1 MEARPVRSTPAND
14 VDVPAV
20 PNKRVA
26 SCCKP
31 AMPSFL
37 AICRAIKLS
46 VVRKGVFSVAI
57 AGAAIFT
64 AALPL
69 PAVSA
74 QMDWRQFA
82 GTTIT
87 WAYDIHPYADAVV
100 AQLPEFEKLTGIK
113 VQPEL
118 YPDDTYWNKLTV
130 QLTTKSPAWDV
141 VGTGIQPAWDLTP
154 AGLLEPLNKY
164 ISDPKLTDAG
174 YDYNDFFPAL
184 RSALTWKIQGD
195 QITSPG
201 TGDIWAIP
209 HAFEN
214 IQLLYRKDILDKY
227 HVKVPTTPQEM
238 IAACKALKAADPSI
252 TPLAVR
258 GVRFWSSIHT
268 APISIA
274 ASYGVHDFVKKG
286 DGIDTGLDSAASVK
300 FHEDYIAM
308 IKTCAAPSFANDNW
322 YQVVDGI
329 SSGHTAMAIDS
340 NMFGF
345 WNDVV
350 GKPSSGKIAFA
361 PPLHAA
367 GAKTFDSNIWIWS
380 LAINSASKKKGA
392 AWLFVQWA
400 TSKQVDLNGA
410 LAGKLVNP
418 PRVST
423 WKDPSWLAYA
433 NKPEFNNF
441 ADTFKTVQDHA
452 TLLFT
457 PRVGFS
463 KAMNAWATSM
473 QKMVDGANVNDT
485 LRGLANDIRSDY

>member
-1 MEARPVRSTPAND
+1 MDARLVRSAPPSAVNGPAFPD
-14 VDVPAV
+14 QRLAHCG
-20 PNKRVA
+20 KFRLRVA
-26 SCCKP
+26 
-31 AMPSFL
+31 
-37 AICRAIKLS
+37 AICQAVKQKVEAAGFLGVVLAMTTLTMAI
-46 VVRKGVFSVAI
+46 VPRQAQ
-57 AGAAIFT
+57 
-64 AALPL
+64 
-69 PAVSA
+69 SA
-74 QMDWRQFA
+74 DMNWRQFA

-100 AQLPEFEKLTGIK
+100 SQLPEFEKLTGIK

-214 IQLLYRKDILDKY
+214 IQLLYRKDILEKY
-227 HVKVPTTPQEM
+227 GIKVPTTPQEM
-238 IAACKALKAADPSI
+238 ITACKALKKADPSI

-274 ASYGVHDFVKKG
+274 RSYGVHDFVKKG
-286 DGIDTGLDSAASVK
+286 NETDSGLDSPASVK
-300 FHEDYIAM
+300 FHEDYVAM
-308 IKTCAAPSFANDNW
+308 VKTCAAPSFANDNW
-322 YQVVDGI
+322 YQVVEGI
-329 SSGHTAMAIDS
+329 SSGRTAMAIDS

-345 WNDVV
+345 WNDVA

-361 PPLHAA
+361 PPLHAP
-367 GAKTFDSNIWIWS
+367 GAKNYDSNIWIWS
-380 LAINSASKKKGA
+380 LAINGASKKKGA
-392 AWLFVQWA
+392 AWLFIQWA

-418 PRVST
+418 PREST
-423 WKDPSWLAYA
+423 WKDPAWLAYA
-433 NKPEFNNF
+433 SKPEFNNF
-441 ADTFKTVQDHA
+441 VDTFKAVQDRS

-463 KAMNAWATSM
+463 KAMNAWAVSM
-473 QKMVDGANVNDT
+473 QKMVNGANVKDT
-485 LRGLANDIRSDY
+485 LRDLANEARSDL

>member
-1 MEARPVRSTPAND
+1 MDARLERSMSTENIDRPAFSNPHHSRDDAPVFRLTSLWRSLKQKA
-14 VDVPAV
+14 AR
-20 PNKRVA
+20 KGA
-26 SCCKP
+26 
-31 AMPSFL
+31 
-37 AICRAIKLS
+37 LS
-46 VVRKGVFSVAI
+46 VVLTASVLSAVIAPQQAI
-57 AGAAIFT
+57 
-64 AALPL
+64 
-69 PAVSA
+69 SA
-74 QMDWRQFA
+74 EIDWRQFA

-164 ISDPKLTDAG
+164 LADPKLTDAS

-184 RSALTWKIQGD
+184 RGALTWKIQGD
-195 QITSPG
+195 QIASAG

-214 IQLLYRKDILDKY
+214 IQLLYRKDILEKY
-227 HVKVPTTPQEM
+227 GVKVPTTPQEM
-238 IAACKALKAADPSI
+238 TAACKALKAADPSL

-274 ASYGVHDFVKKG
+274 RSYGVHDFVEKG
-286 DGIDTGLDSAASVK
+286 SKTDSGLDSPASVK
-300 FHEDYIAM
+300 FHEDYVAM
-308 IKTCAAPSFANDNW
+308 IKACAAPSFANDNW

-329 SSGHTAMAIDS
+329 SSGRTAMAIDS

-345 WNDVV
+345 WNDVA

-361 PPLHAA
+361 PPLHAP
-367 GAKTFDSNIWIWS
+367 GAKNFDSNIWIWS
-380 LAINSASKKKGA
+380 LAINAASKKKGA
-392 AWLFVQWA
+392 AWLFIQWA

-418 PRVST
+418 PRAST
-423 WKDPSWLAYA
+423 WKDPAWLAYA
-433 NKPEFNNF
+433 SKPEFNNF
-441 ADTFKTVQDHA
+441 ADTFKAVQDRS

-463 KAMNAWATSM
+463 KAMNAWAVSM
-473 QKMVDGANVNDT
+473 QKMVNGANVNET
-485 LRGLANDIRSDY
+485 LRDLANEARSDL